1 MKKTIGLSLV
11 CALAVLGSLWV
22 LSHPGVVAFFV
33 DDTLVKLPLWL
44 FVVLIVVVFLVSGL
58 LYHVLKLVLLSP
70 AQWWQSLHKRRCQK
84 LIQQLINRQKSYFIR
99 DYIAL
104 EKHRAQAQVSL
115 PVIGDGLTVL
125 YWQSLLVQG
134 KYQELQSI
142 LQSVK
147 EDVKDRF
154 IWRYYQAMIFYKAGA
169 VSAALPLLQTLVKEE
184 PNSLEIVDALIN
196 SQIRQKECIGAKNSI
211 VKYQRILSQASLDDY
226 FYALLQQVVSLRDL
240 NEIWLGLPRSYAVSA
255 RVEYCYFKRLS
266 GLISQDELR
275 ERMQKRLVSS
285 LQYELSLL
293 YLELGKDEVTDEFNS
308 TKLINNYPA
317 SQTRHPF
324 TSEGEFCESTSF
336 DSPSLVKGWMRSRR
350 GSPKKQLNLVP
361 LTYEFI
367 KSCWLKEKTHKD
379 QELNLLIM
387 THALLHKD
395 LSFIESNLHVIHQSE
410 LKKIDQAKLML
421 LKAKL
426 AEYQSRAHE
435 GQKLQHEFEK
445 LLLESQ

>member
-58 LYHVLKLVLLSP
+58 LYHVLRLILLSP
-70 AQWWQSLHKRRCQK
+70 GQWWQDLRVRRRKKLTLK
-84 LIQQLINRQKSYFIR
+84 LIDMQKSYFIR

-154 IWRYYQAMIFYKAGA
+154 ISRYYQAMIFYKAGA

-184 PNSLEIVDALIN
+184 PNSIEIVDALIN

-211 VKYQRILSQASLDDY
+211 VKYQRILSQTSLDDY
-226 FYALLQQVVSLRDL
+226 FYALQQQVVSLRDL

-255 RVEYCYFKRLS
+255 RVECCYFKRLS
-266 GLISQDELR
+266 GLISQDEFR
-275 ERMQKRLVSS
+275 EKMQKRLVSS

-293 YLELGKDEVTDEFNS
+293 YLELGKDE
-308 TKLINNYPA
+308 A
-317 SQTRHPF
+317 
-324 TSEGEFCESTSF
+324 
-336 DSPSLVKGWMRSRR
+336 
-350 GSPKKQLNLVP
+350 
-361 LTYEFI
+361 TYEFI

-410 LKKIDQAKLML
+410 LKKIDQAKLTL

>member
-1 MKKTIGLSLV
+1 MKKAIGLGLV

-44 FVVLIVVVFLVSGL
+44 FVVLIVVFFLVSGL

-70 AQWWQSLHKRRCQK
+70 AQWWQGLHKRKCQK

-99 DYIAL
+99 DYIGL

-134 KYQELQSI
+134 KCQELQSI

-169 VSAALPLLQTLVKEE
+169 FSAALSLLQTLVKEE

-293 YLELGKDEVTDEFNS
+293 YLELGKDEVTDEF
-308 TKLINNYPA
+308 
-317 SQTRHPF
+317 
-324 TSEGEFCESTSF
+324 
-336 DSPSLVKGWMRSRR
+336 
-350 GSPKKQLNLVP
+350 
-361 LTYEFI
+361 I
-367 KSCWLKEKTHKD
+367 KSCWLKEKTHED
-379 QELNLLIM
+379 QALNLLVM
-387 THALLHKD
+387 THALLHND
-395 LSFIESNLHVIHQSE
+395 LSFIESNLHVVHHNE

-421 LKAKL
+421 LKSKL